1 MLGARRSCLSCLY
14 KLNTEAYIRKQHKQQ
29 FRFANIAQRQGLLF
43 VAVFVVN
50 AYQATAEGEYFAEG
64 DEDGVV
70 NLCQW
75 WADEARA

>member
-1 MLGARRSCLSCLY
+1 MGSNDY
-14 KLNTEAYIRKQHKQQ
+14 Y
-29 FRFANIAQRQGLLF
+29 RFANTITPLAHEARRDPDIAQRQGLLF

-75 WADEARA
+75 WTDEACG